1 MKYLKLISTVSMVIA
16 LSGCLKEPR
25 LASAYWQRV
34 DGESALYMTGP
45 KAQQIL
51 DQDISRCVV
60 EIDELVK
67 LNAVR
72 ETMPPETHNE
82 YREALDLSGD
92 LNYFDT
98 PKKYGALKVAHS
110 DYHDFD
116 SCMRFKGWER
126 TKYIQYDVELDARK
140 NYKKTQYFRKT
151 GRVVDPEIIDQEQQT
166 KKLHYFTQNN
176 D

>member
-1 MKYLKLISTVSMVIA
+1 MKYLKLISTVSMVFVV
-16 LSGCLKEPR
+16 SGCLQEPR

-34 DGESALYMTGP
+34 DGESSIYMAGP

-51 DQDISRCVV
+51 EQDIARCVV

-67 LNAVR
+67 LNALR
-72 ETMPPETHNE
+72 ETLPPDTHSE
-82 YREALDLSGD
+82 YSKALDMSGD
-92 LNYFDT
+92 LKYFDT
-98 PKKYGALKVAHS
+98 PKKYGALNVAHS

-126 TKYIQYDVELDARK
+126 VKYVPYEVDLDSRK

-151 GRVVDPEIIDQEQQT
+151 GQILDPDVIKEEEKAKELQ
-166 KKLHYFTQNN
+166 YFKYNE
-176 D
+176 